1 MVILM
6 ENLMRHS
13 VTIWSKFD
21 QNQVKTR
28 SKSSQNYVKIL
39 SKIRSKFGQNT
50 VKIRLKSGQNPL
62 LMSTWFMNVPQR
74 ICGRKFVT
82 ANEAMMSKTVCSSR
96 SPFNLRFI
104 SDHWDFT
111 GMMAEA
117 NNPGAGARLAYQLV
131 SCGAK

>member
-1 MVILM
+1 MV
-6 ENLMRHS
+6 
-13 VTIWSKFD
+13 
-21 QNQVKTR
+21 
-28 SKSSQNYVKIL
+28 
-39 SKIRSKFGQNT
+39 KIRSKLCHNA
-50 VKIRLKSGQNPL
+50 VKIRSKLFQDPVKIPF